1 MPMISTPLLICL
13 AVGSAA
19 IVIVLMMWK
28 PRRHFPASGEPADL
42 PSRDVGTGSML
53 LSLAATVG
61 MARAQAEQSNPDGGS
76 SWHGSHLHHG
86 ADVSGGSFHDGGG
99 FGGGDAGGGI

>member
-1 MPMISTPLLICL
+1 MISTPLLICL

-19 IVIVLMMWK
+19 IVVALMMWK
-28 PRRHFPASGEPADL
+28 PRRRFKVDGEPANL
-42 PSRDVGTGSML
+42 ATRDVGIGSML

-61 MARAQAEQSNPDGGS
+61 IARAQAEQSDPDGGS

-86 ADVSGGSFHDGGG
+86 ADVSGGTFHDGGG
-99 FGGGDAGGGI
+99 LSGGDAGGGGI

>member
-1 MPMISTPLLICL
+1 MISTPLLICL

-19 IVIVLMMWK
+19 IVIALMMWK
-28 PRRHFPASGEPADL
+28 ARRRFPVNGEPANL
-42 PSRDVGTGSML
+42 STRDVGVGSML

-61 MARAQAEQSNPDGGS
+61 IARAQAEQSNPDGGS

-99 FGGGDAGGGI
+99 FGGDAGGGGI